1 MKLIKKLS
9 VLLLAL
15 SIFITVPFTAF
26 AQDVTVTDESVQY
39 FEDGSY
45 LVTEITE
52 SITPFSSGT
61 KSKAKT
67 VTFYEND
74 DEKQWSVT
82 LHTTFKYT
90 GTSVSCTNAYTSH
103 VIYDSAWK
111 VTQDDVSKAG
121 SIVTGTF
128 VVKKY
133 WLGIITKTIPLKI
146 VTSCDRNGNIT

>member
-1 MKLIKKLS
+1 MNLIKKIS
-9 VLLLAL
+9 AILLTLT
-15 SIFITVPFTAF
+15 ICFTVPFSAF
-26 AQDVTVTDESVQY
+26 AQDTIVTDESIQY

-45 LVTEITE
+45 LVTEETE

-74 DEKQWSVT
+74 DDKQWSVT

-90 GTSVSCTNAYTSH
+90 GTSVSCTNAYTSYS
-103 VIYDSAWK
+103 IYDNAWK
-111 VTQDDVSKAG
+111 VTQADASKAG

-133 WLGIITKTIPLKI
+133 WLGIITKTIPLQI
-146 VTSCDRNGNIT
+146 ITSCDRNGNIT